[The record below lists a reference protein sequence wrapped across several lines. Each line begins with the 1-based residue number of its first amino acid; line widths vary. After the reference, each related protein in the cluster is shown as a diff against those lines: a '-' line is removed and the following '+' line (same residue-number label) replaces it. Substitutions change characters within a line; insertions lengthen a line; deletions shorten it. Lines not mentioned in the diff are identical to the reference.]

1 MQQGPNDH
9 FVLGDS
15 NAICDC
21 CGFKFKQSQLR
32 KRWDGA
38 MVCSKD
44 FELRHPQDS
53 LKAVPE
59 RNAIRDARIQ
69 PAPRF
74 LQPGEVTA
82 DDL

>member
-1 MQQGPNDH
+1 MKTT

-15 NAICDC
+15 KACCDV
-21 CGFKFKQSQLR
+21 CGFDFHQSQLR

-38 MVCSKD
+38 MVCSQD

-53 LKAVPE
+53 LKPRPE
-59 RNAIRDARIQ
+59 RSVVRNAR
-69 PAPRF
+69 PAPEYRF
-74 LQPGEVTA
+74 LEVGEITG